1 MSSAITPETPETVRE
16 LVVGWRRHL
25 HQHPELS
32 FHEKNTSQFVADTLA
47 SFGNLEITRPT
58 ATSVVARLTD
68 GGGPGPV
75 LAIRADIDAL
85 PIQEA
90 NSHDFVSRNAGVMHA
105 CGHDGHTAMLL
116 GAVKILVSRRAE
128 LRGEIRFLFQHA
140 EELYP
145 GGAREMVSVGV
156 LDGVDK
162 VIGAHLWLGLP
173 CGQVGVKP
181 GPLMAS
187 LDTFRVT
194 IEGTGGHAA
203 MPHQTVDPIAVAAQI
218 VTNLQHIVSRNV
230 DPLASTVISVTQI
243 NGGTTT
249 NVIPGSVEMAG
260 TVRTFDPALR
270 AKIPELMQ
278 RVIAG
283 VTTAHGARHRW
294 EYEAGYNAVI
304 NDAEASDL
312 VRRAV
317 VRALGPEV
325 LVEATPTMGAE
336 DFSAYQQA
344 VPGAFFFIGAR
355 NEARGIVHP
364 HHHERFDLDERA
376 LDHGTRIFVAAASE
390 FLGANG
396 NAT

>member
-58 ATSVVARLTD
+58 ATSVVARLTG

-390 FLGANG
+390 FLGVNG